1 MSIDQQVIDALRAV
15 ICAKDEVIEL
25 LRAEVDRLKISQTV
39 LTPPF
44 GSPGELYIGPPNY
57 IINPVIPPPD
67 PLQPPF
73 TVTCG
78 PDGLGGHVYS
88 GVGGIQKSNIIK
100 NNNSNDPL
108 NISHSS
114 K

>member
-25 LRAEVDRLKISQTV
+25 LRAEVDRLKTSETV
-39 LTPPF
+39 LTLPF
-44 GSPGELYIGPPNY
+44 GSTGDSITAPHTYT
-57 IINPVIPPPD
+57 INPVIPPPD

-78 PDGLGGHVYS
+78 PDGLGGYIYS
-88 GVGGIQKSNIIK
+88 GVGSILEPNIIK
-100 NNNSNDPL
+100 NINNDDRPNMFR
-108 NISHSS
+108 SS